1 MVYMRCCPAFPFF
14 GVVLTALPGCSRA
27 QPADRAPKRAAPIL
41 PSAPAPPR
49 AARSAEPPV
58 RPRSGLDPTS
68 VAVLEKAIGSADY
81 ATRLIAIEAVAD
93 AHAEPLLGWLE
104 HALGDPEHD
113 VRMAAVEAL
122 DRIHSSRA
130 LAVLA
135 TVRDDTTEDL
145 DVRAV
150 AAGGLLRTTH

>member
-27 QPADRAPKRAAPIL
+27 QPADRAPK
-41 PSAPAPPR
+41 R

-122 DRIHSSRA
+122 DRIHSSR
-130 LAVLA
+130 
-135 TVRDDTTEDL
+135 
-145 DVRAV
+145 
-150 AAGGLLRTTH
+150 

>member
-1 MVYMRCCPAFPFF
+1 MRCSPAFRFF
-14 GVVLTALPGCSRA
+14 GVVLTALLGCSRA
-27 QPADRAPKRAAPIL
+27 EPADRAPKAASPIL
-41 PSAPAPPR
+41 SSPPVPPR
-49 AARSAEPPV
+49 AARSAEPPI
-58 RPRSGLDPTS
+58 RPRTGLDPAS

-81 ATRLIAIEAVAD
+81 ATRLIAIEVVAE

-122 DRIHSSRA
+122 DRMHSPRA
-130 LAVLA
+130 LTLLA
-135 TVRDDTTEDL
+135 TVRDDTSEDL

-150 AAGGLLRTTH
+150 AAGGLLRTTP